1 MELGEL
7 GWGSGSSELME
18 LGEVD
23 WGTGSTGLSVTTPSP
38 AGASL
43 GAEMP
48 ISDTFLSHISGSFPA
63 PWVPILIPAPPSH
76 ICQQCVELNAGISN
90 SGNKTKYS
98 KNIDFFVV
106 VYQIPK
112 IHPLTSSV

>member
-7 GWGSGSSELME
+7 GWGSRSTELMELGELGWGTELIE

-38 AGASL
+38 VSPSL

-48 ISDTFLSHISGSFPA
+48 ISYTLPHTPGSFPTLWL
-63 PWVPILIPAPPSH
+63 PTLIPAPPSH
-76 ICQQCVELNAGISN
+76 ICLQHAELNPGISN
-90 SGNKTKYS
+90 SGNK
-98 KNIDFFVV
+98 
-106 VYQIPK
+106 PK
-112 IHPLTSSV
+112 SS